1 MYAVGIGSSSKRHE
15 VFFTFYAIPLCAFD
29 PILGFFHRILFLL
42 VARNGAIGYC
52 IHYLNDYADQEAS

>member
-1 MYAVGIGSSSKRHE
+1 M
-15 VFFTFYAIPLCAFD
+15 PLCAFD

-52 IHYLNDYADQEAS
+52 IHYLTDYADQEAT